1 MHVFIN
7 FFYCLIFVISIYHT
21 AFANEAIPYVQ
32 FVAVDMANGSFDS
45 SVKQDL
51 DRKNIRYKLLV
62 SPITRNQLDGV
73 SVLVLSG
80 AFRDKPQRSGAN
92 SALSKHYSNDEIATI
107 KSYVREGGVLIAAGQ
122 AWHWAYP
129 EYGNK
134 KIEDYPLNQIGEAL
148 DFSIGAG
155 WCKFAKYEDH
165 FHKIVRLAQ
174 TPADSTFF
182 SDVKISGER
191 DKFIRSSS
199 ENGYCGLGA
208 RRSNGYIYIF
218 GHEEVLERNPTFV
231 SAVFLGLLPK
241 VMKNVDLANKPN
253 ESNAPSFIKEKPAIV
268 FDEVSK
274 KEIADMDFK
283 FYYDLGELQKP
294 YTQLLNEYLEQLRL
308 DKVQYQQAG
317 NLKAALAH
325 EQEIVEV
332 RPKDLGEKPEWRAPE
347 DPIIIKKRQEF
358 MTKHAALVSRNYD
371 AAIALGRGYADQ
383 LNALIVERTKAGK
396 LQEAL
401 SFRSRLDDLRTTMT
415 IYRQM
420 DKSVVEMSAWVKE
433 SLELMPERP
442 QSAGGA
448 LPKLALV
455 GTKAGEVRR
464 MQLAQDVS
472 MELCWCP
479 PGEFVMG
486 SPISEQGRGGHE
498 NQVNVQITKGFWM
511 GRYEVTQKQWKAVMR
526 SNPSSFSGDHLPVE
540 NVSWND
546 VQEFLQKLNQKL
558 GTDSRSRVVLPT
570 EAQWEYACRAGDK
583 GPYSGGSVDEAA
595 WYRDNSN
602 SQTHPVGTKKP
613 NAWGL
618 HDMQGNVW
626 EWCADW
632 SGGRLTGGIDPIG
645 ELSGSNRI
653 LRGGCWRDGA
663 IDCRAAM
670 RGCNVPTLRYFS
682 VGFRIARISVP

>member
-1 MHVFIN
+1 MHLFIN
-7 FFYCLIFVISIYHT
+7 FFYCLIFAFSVYDT
-21 AFANEAIPYVQ
+21 AFANEAIPYEQ
-32 FVAVDMANGSFDS
+32 FVAVDTTNGSFDS

-51 DRKNIRYKLLV
+51 DRKNIGYKLLV
-62 SPITRNQLDGV
+62 SPITRNQLDGA

-80 AFRDKPQRSGAN
+80 AFRDKPRTYGTN

-122 AWHWAYP
+122 AWYWAYP
-129 EYGNK
+129 KYGNK

-155 WCKFAKYEDH
+155 WCQFVKYEDH
-165 FHKIVRLAQ
+165 FQKIVRLAQ
-174 TPADSTFF
+174 TPQGATF
-182 SDVKISGER
+182 SDVKIRGEY
-191 DKFIRSSS
+191 DKLIRSSS

-208 RRSNGYIYIF
+208 KRSGGYIYIF
-218 GHEEVLERNPTFV
+218 GHEVVLQCNPSFV
-231 SAVFLGLLPK
+231 SSVFLGLSPRVRKKDAPVNQLI
-241 VMKNVDLANKPN
+241 D
-253 ESNAPSFIKEKPAIV
+253 SNRSPVIKDKPAIV
-268 FDEVSK
+268 FDAVAGKQIE
-274 KEIADMDFK
+274 DMDFK

-294 YTQLLNEYLEQLRL
+294 YTQLLNEYLEQLHL

-383 LNALIVERTKAGK
+383 LNALIVARTKAGK

-420 DKSVVEMSAWVKE
+420 DKSVVEMRSWVKE
-433 SLELMPERP
+433 TLELMPERP

-455 GTKAGEVRR
+455 GTKAGEVKR

-472 MELCWCP
+472 MEFCWCP

-486 SPISEQGRGGHE
+486 SSFSEKSRGGNE
-498 NQVNVQITKGFWM
+498 NQVNVKISKGFWM
-511 GRYEVTQKQWKAVMR
+511 GRYEVTQEQWKAVMG
-526 SNPSSFSGDHLPVE
+526 SNPSSISGDHLPVQR
-540 NVSWND
+540 VSWNE
-546 VQEFLQKLNQKL
+546 VQDFLQKLNQKL
-558 GTDSRSRVVLPT
+558 GTDSRSKVVLPT
-570 EAQWEYACRAGDK
+570 EAQWEYGCRAGEK
-583 GPYSGGSVDEAA
+583 GSYSGGSIDDVA
-595 WYRDNSN
+595 WYDNNSN
-602 SQTHPVGTKKP
+602 SQPHPVGTKKS

-618 HDMQGNVW
+618 HDMHGNVA
-626 EWCADW
+626 EWCSDW
-632 SGGRLTGGIDPIG
+632 YASQPQGGVDPIG
-645 ELSGSNRI
+645 ALSGSGR
-653 LRGGCWRDGA
+653 LYRGGCWFNDMCY
-663 IDCRAAM
+663 CRAAG
-670 RGCNVPTLRYFS
+670 RFSGAPTDLNIAL
-682 VGFRIARISVP
+682 GFRVARISAP